1 MGATIFGDN
10 CNYVKKEYEE
20 VVPKLVTIAR

>member
-1 MGATIFGDN
+1 MGVIIFGDN

-20 VVPKLVTIAR
+20 VVLKLVIIVR